1 MEALGLPVFSI
12 TALSRRNFSLTSSVA
27 NQFLYWPARVITM
40 PVWMGK
46 FKMVARRD
54 AVMFFIKPPRFL
66 HFRIWKV
73 VVKRNHAVADV
84 ALYAN
89 TPRESCGAAK
99 QLYAICKVRTLFT
112 H

>member
-1 MEALGLPVFSI
+1 
-12 TALSRRNFSLTSSVA
+12 
-27 NQFLYWPARVITM
+27 M
-40 PVWMGK
+40 PVWTGK
-46 FKMVARRD
+46 FKMFVSRD

-84 ALYAN
+84 ALYAK

-99 QLYAICKVRTLFT
+99 QLYAICEVRTLFT

>member
-1 MEALGLPVFSI
+1 
-12 TALSRRNFSLTSSVA
+12 
-27 NQFLYWPARVITM
+27 
-40 PVWMGK
+40 
-46 FKMVARRD
+46 
-54 AVMFFIKPPRFL
+54 MFFIKPPRFL

-84 ALYAN
+84 ALYAK

-99 QLYAICKVRTLFT
+99 QLYAICEVRTLFT